1 MHDDP
6 RLLPPWR
13 GSSLLSGKSSARP
26 SPAVCAQIGC
36 CPQNLLRDWPC
47 RVTCGHGGPMTIT
60 GARGILAVIAE
71 PALRDE
77 LDRVAAAV
85 GVRVVHAGSALP
97 VSRKAWSAALAVVLD
112 ESAAQGCAV
121 TGLPRRAHV
130 IVVAGTDPAPTTW
143 AAAIDVGAQHV
154 LKLPAQEHDLVRE
167 LADAGDSAR
176 DDGAGGAVV
185 AVIGG
190 RGGGGGAPVSGRAGG
205 G

>member
-1 MHDDP
+1 M
-6 RLLPPWR
+6 
-13 GSSLLSGKSSARP
+13 A
-26 SPAVCAQIGC
+26 
-36 CPQNLLRDWPC
+36 
-47 RVTCGHGGPMTIT
+47 IT
-60 GARGILAVIAE
+60 DVRGILALLAE

-176 DDGAGGAVV
+176 DDGAGGPVV

-190 RGGGGGAPVSGRAGG
+190 GGGGGGPPFAGAAGRAPHCSRSRWRRLRAIRCWSTSIPGPAASICWSAPKRRPACAG
-205 G
+205 PIWRCRAVG